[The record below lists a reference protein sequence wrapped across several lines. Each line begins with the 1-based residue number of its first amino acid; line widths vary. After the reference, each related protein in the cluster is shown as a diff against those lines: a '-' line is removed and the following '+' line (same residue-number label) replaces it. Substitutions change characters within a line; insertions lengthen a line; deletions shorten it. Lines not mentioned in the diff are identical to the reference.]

1 MKHLKKIRL
10 VNLAKEE
17 LDNREL
23 SKLVGGETCCICG
36 CREVDTFANA
46 SANNAQGQ
54 YSPGGGYGNGS
65 FSYRG

>member
-1 MKHLKKIRL
+1 MKQLKKIRL

-23 SKLVGGETCCICG
+23 SKLVGGATCCICG
-36 CREVDTFANA
+36 CRDTDTLSNA
-46 SANNAQGQ
+46 SANNANGK

-65 FSYRG
+65 FGYQG